1 MGGEFRQNRPY
12 KSSFVHFKG
21 DQSLEDSLGHQRK
34 RENKGKHRENLR
46 SKEHKD

>member
-1 MGGEFRQNRPY
+1 LFIS
-12 KSSFVHFKG
+12 KKK
-21 DQSLEDSLGHQRK
+21 SLEDSLGHQRR